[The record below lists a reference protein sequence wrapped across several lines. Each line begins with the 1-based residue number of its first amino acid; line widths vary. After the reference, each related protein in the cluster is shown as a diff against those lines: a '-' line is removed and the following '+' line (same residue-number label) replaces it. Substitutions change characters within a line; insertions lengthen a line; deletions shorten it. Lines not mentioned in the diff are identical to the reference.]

1 MAARLPDK
9 PKDYSGYARFFSH
22 TSFRKKLKR
31 TASKAGRRVVY
42 AALVLYY
49 AATDKSIPLR
59 QRAKIY
65 GALGYFILP
74 IDLIPDFTAILGY
87 TDDLGALLWALKS
100 IADNITPEAPR
111 LRSGLRNGFP
121 TTERIHRSF
130 RCSITRMNRM
140 KQSSSDIEFPANVV
154 TLQKFL
160 L

>member
-1 MAARLPDK
+1 M
-9 PKDYSGYARFFSH
+9 
-22 TSFRKKLKR
+22 KKLGR

-87 TDDLGALLWALKS
+87 TDDLGALMWALKS
-100 IADNITPEAPR
+100 IADNITPEICTKAAER
-111 LRSGLRNGFP
+111 LTQWFP
-121 TTERIHRSF
+121 DDGENPPELPMLNNEDESDETELF
-130 RCSITRMNRM
+130 
-140 KQSSSDIEFPANVV
+140 
-154 TLQKFL
+154 
-160 L
+160 

>member
-1 MAARLPDK
+1 MTARLPDK

-31 TASKAGRRVVY
+31 TASKAGRKVVY

-100 IADNITPEAPR
+100 IADNITPEICAKAAER
-111 LRSGLRNGFP
+111 LMLWFPDAGETPPELPMLNNEDKTGLPGKGYQDP
-121 TTERIHRSF
+121 PEG
-130 RCSITRMNRM
+130 
-140 KQSSSDIEFPANVV
+140 
-154 TLQKFL
+154 
-160 L
+160 

>member
-31 TASKAGRRVVY
+31 TASKAGRKVVY

-100 IADNITPEAPR
+100 IADNITPEICAKAAER
-111 LRSGLRNGFP
+111 LMLWFPDAGETPPELPMLNNEDKTGLPGKGYQDP
-121 TTERIHRSF
+121 PEG
-130 RCSITRMNRM
+130 
-140 KQSSSDIEFPANVV
+140 
-154 TLQKFL
+154 
-160 L
+160 